1 VDQIQQYA
9 GFTLTLFATLA
20 VSSVIVLRWRNPALP
35 RPFRTWGYPLTP
47 LFFVAVSAWT
57 MIWAL
62 RGRPLESLLGLATV
76 LASGAVFGLLGR
88 AR

>member
-1 VDQIQQYA
+1 M
-9 GFTLTLFATLA
+9 
-20 VSSVIVLRWRNPALP
+20 P

-47 LFFVAVSAWT
+47 LFFVAVSVWT

-62 RGRPLESLLGLATV
+62 RGRPLESLLGWATV
-76 LASGAVFGLLGR
+76 AASGAIFHLLAR